1 MTETADGHPAA
12 GPGTGSGAASATP
25 AGGAPLPP
33 GSRSAPEPHGLGA
46 SVMPTDVYA
55 KAQGTFP
62 YAADLWAE
70 GLLWAAVHR
79 SSYPRARIVSIDT
92 EQAAAMPGVHAVVT
106 HEDVPGDSSHGR
118 KVADQPAFARD
129 EVRYFGEPI
138 AAVAADHPDTARL
151 AAAAIAVEYEVLE
164 PVSDPE
170 KSFESEPLHPDGNL
184 LRHIPL
190 RYGDPDATGEVVV
203 EGLYRV
209 GRQDP
214 APIGA
219 EAALAVPRPD
229 GGVEIYTAS
238 TDPHT
243 DRDLAAACFGLPP
256 EQVKIVVTGVPGAM
270 GDREDAA
277 LQVPLGL
284 LAMRTGCP
292 VKIALTREE
301 SFLGHAH
308 RHPTLL
314 RYRHHADGEGTLVKV
329 EAQILLDG
337 GAYADTSYDALA
349 AAVSFAAGPYVVPHA
364 VIDGWVVRTNNPPSG
379 HVRGEGAMQVC
390 AAYEGQMD
398 KLAERLGLDPAEVR
412 MRNVLATGD
421 LLPTGQTVTCPAPVA
436 ELLSAVREAPLPA
449 LPKDA
454 PESDWLLPGGPEG
467 AGDPAA
473 VRRGVGYALGMVH
486 MLGAEGTDEV
496 STATVKVSGPVAT
509 VMCAAVEAY
518 QGFDTLARQIVQ
530 ETLGIDEVHIASVDT
545 DQPPSGASG
554 RGRRHLGVGR
564 RGRARGED
572 GAHPAAPAAGGE
584 VRDVH
589 GAAVHRGRQDHLVRR
604 GAVHHRRGGAGGQ
617 GAVGDGAVPPASD
630 RAAGRVGPGRRLRR
644 PRLRRRTRGG
654 GRRHRAGLRPRGRGR
669 PRAGRGPRPQPPA
682 AAGPPG
688 GGRHPG
694 HRHGAHG
701 APAGRQGRGAPPG
714 PDGLRAADRAGHP
727 GHPHRGADR
736 RARRGGPV
744 RRQGRLVGPGRH
756 HPVGSGGS
764 GESRH
769 RPPRQPSPHPPPGG
783 GGRGAIGPAGSFRRR
798 GARPH
803 RTGPAGGRSTGRA
816 HSLRKSSTS
825 GRSISGS
832 SIHG

>member
-1 MTETADGHPAA
+1 MTETADGH
-12 GPGTGSGAASATP
+12 TG
-25 AGGAPLPP
+25 AGGAGAAPQETSPHGTALPA
-33 GSRSAPEPHGLGA
+33 SAPTEPEPHGLGA
-46 SVMPTDVYA
+46 SVLPTDSLA

-79 SSYPRARIVSIDT
+79 SPHPYARIVSIDT
-92 EQAAAMPGVHAVVT
+92 GEAERMPGVRAVITHA
-106 HEDVPGDSSHGR
+106 DVPGDAAHGR
-118 KVADQPAFARD
+118 KIADQPAFARD
-129 EVRYFGEPI
+129 VVRYHGEPI

-164 PVSDPE
+164 PVTDPE
-170 KSFESEPLHPDGNL
+170 KSFEAEPLHPDGNL

-190 RYGDPDATGEVVV
+190 RYGDPDVTGEVVV
-203 EGLYRV
+203 EGLYRI

-270 GDREDAA
+270 GDREDAG

-292 VKIALTREE
+292 VKIALNREE

-314 RYRHHADGEGTLVKV
+314 RYRHHADGDGKLVKV

-337 GAYADTSYDALA
+337 GAYADTSSDALA
-349 AAVSFAAGPYVVPHA
+349 AAVSFACGPYVVPHA

-398 KLAERLGLDPAEVR
+398 KLAERLGLDPAQVR
-412 MRNVLATGD
+412 ARNVMATGD

-436 ELLSAVREAPLPA
+436 ELLEAVREAPLPP

-454 PESDWLLPGGPEG
+454 PEEDWLLPGGPEG

-496 STATVKVSGPVAT
+496 STATVKVNGPVAT
-509 VMCAAVEAY
+509 VMCAAVESG

-530 ETLGIDEVHIASVDT
+530 DVLGVEEVHVASVDT
-545 DQPPSGASG
+545 DQPPSGAGG
-554 RGRRHLGVGR
+554 RGRHTWVSGGAVERAAKMVRTQLLQPLAAKFGMSTELLTIADGKITSYDGVLSTTVAEALEGKELWATAQCRPHPTEPLDEWGQGDAFVGLAFAAVRAVVDVDIELGSVRVVEVALAQDVGKVLNPRQLRARLEAGITQGVGTALTEHLR
-564 RGRARGED
+564 VAKGVVRHPDFTAYALPTALDAPDIRIVKLVEERDVVAPF
-572 GAHPAAPAAGGE
+572 GAKAASSAPVVTTPAAVA
-584 VRDVH
+584 
-589 GAAVHRGRQDHLVRR
+589 AAV
-604 GAVHHRRGGAGGQ
+604 
-617 GAVGDGAVPPASD
+617 
-630 RAAGRVGPGRRLRR
+630 RAA
-644 PRLRRRTRGG
+644 T
-654 GRRHRAGLRPRGRGR
+654 GR
-669 PRAGRGPRPQPPA
+669 PVNRMPIRPQA
-682 AAGPPG
+682 AVA
-688 GGRHPG
+688 
-694 HRHGAHG
+694 AVET
-701 APAGRQGRGAPPG
+701 
-714 PDGLRAADRAGHP
+714 ADR
-727 GHPHRGADR
+727 
-736 RARRGGPV
+736 
-744 RRQGRLVGPGRH
+744 
-756 HPVGSGGS
+756 
-764 GESRH
+764 
-769 RPPRQPSPHPPPGG
+769 
-783 GGRGAIGPAGSFRRR
+783 
-798 GARPH
+798 
-803 RTGPAGGRSTGRA
+803 
-816 HSLRKSSTS
+816 
-825 GRSISGS
+825 
-832 SIHG
+832 

>member
-1 MTETADGHPAA
+1 MTETADGHPGA
-12 GPGTGSGAASATP
+12 GPGTGSGAATATP
-25 AGGAPLPP
+25 AGGTPLPT
-33 GSRSAPEPHGLGA
+33 GSRNAPEPHGLGA

-79 SSYPRARIVSIDT
+79 SAYPRARIVSIDT
-92 EQAAAMPGVHAVVT
+92 EPAAAMPGVHAVVT
-106 HEDVPGDSSHGR
+106 HEDVTGDSSHGR
-118 KVADQPAFARD
+118 KIADQPAFARD

-151 AAAAIAVEYEVLE
+151 AAAAIVVEYEVLE

-292 VKIALTREE
+292 VKVALTREE

-314 RYRHHADGEGTLVKV
+314 RYRHHADGEGKLVKV

-337 GAYADTSYDALA
+337 GAYADTSSDALA

-436 ELLSAVREAPLPA
+436 ELLTAVRETPLPP

-509 VMCAAVEAY
+509 VMCAAVESG

-530 ETLGIDEVHIASVDT
+530 ETLGLDEVHIASVDT

-554 RGRRHLGVGR
+554 RGRHTWVSGGAVERAAKMVRTQLLQPLAAKFGMSTELLSIADGKITSYDGVLSTTVAEALEGKELWATAQCRPHPTEPLDEAGQGDAFVGLAFAAVRAVVDVDIELGSVRVVEVALAQDVGR
-564 RGRARGED
+564 VLNPRQLRARLEAGVTQGIGTALTEHLRVAK
-572 GAHPAAPAAGGE
+572 GVVRHPDLTAYALPTALDAPDIRIVE
-584 VRDVH
+584 LVEERDVVAPF
-589 GAAVHRGRQDHLVRR
+589 GAKPVSSAPVVTTPSAVAAAVRAATGRPVNRLPIRPQ
-604 GAVHHRRGGAGGQ
+604 A
-617 GAVGDGAVPPASD
+617 AVGAQQ
-630 RAAGRVGPGRRLRR
+630 
-644 PRLRRRTRGG
+644 
-654 GRRHRAGLRPRGRGR
+654 H
-669 PRAGRGPRPQPPA
+669 
-682 AAGPPG
+682 
-688 GGRHPG
+688 
-694 HRHGAHG
+694 
-701 APAGRQGRGAPPG
+701 
-714 PDGLRAADRAGHP
+714 
-727 GHPHRGADR
+727 
-736 RARRGGPV
+736 
-744 RRQGRLVGPGRH
+744 
-756 HPVGSGGS
+756 SG
-764 GESRH
+764 
-769 RPPRQPSPHPPPGG
+769 
-783 GGRGAIGPAGSFRRR
+783 
-798 GARPH
+798 
-803 RTGPAGGRSTGRA
+803 
-816 HSLRKSSTS
+816 
-825 GRSISGS
+825 
-832 SIHG
+832 